1 MQILRFAAALFL
13 LPLITATAQPL
24 VTNTFFGI
32 LTHYSYNM
40 HSADFHKLPGYDEP
54 DKIKYEKGTGDGFA
68 FGALVDFPLSSSF
81 RLGIR
86 GAYHNYSGILSTD
99 EAKVFINGTTPT
111 NGVFTHRIDA
121 SFSSIGIEPLLSYNI
136 TSRWR
141 VHGGFRVASVI
152 SDAFVVETEITQPGP
167 DVFLSGQRK
176 FGRGIGSIP
185 GASSMQLTSLLG
197 VSYTMQIT
205 KELYFQPEVFY
216 SIPLAPVTNAVEW
229 SVSSLRAGV
238 ALMLSPPVSAART
251 LIYDTI
257 TVRDTIERQIAS
269 NLPPSVT
276 LADKQYKNE
285 SVGDFR
291 VLHVAEHYVR
301 EVPRPSAKLTFEP
314 FGVLPN
320 RDEVRLDSVILEEI
334 INNRLTPLLNYVFF
348 DQNSSVLPT
357 RYNRLSDSQRE
368 AFSVDKLH
376 ASGTLDRYYHLLNI
390 VGRRMT
396 SKPEAKLTITGCISG
411 EPAEKENPSLSKSR
425 ADVVYEYLLNTW
437 KISSDRMKVTS
448 RKLPSH
454 PSNEQF
460 PDGSEENRRVEIT
473 SNDLD
478 ILAPVFTSDTSLQSL
493 YQSIL
498 LRPAIENR
506 TNIKEYSTQ
515 LAQNGTVIS
524 EESGK
529 SKLPKTIE
537 VKIEENKINRKD
549 AQPLD
554 ISLHIE
560 NNNGETA
567 DAEQTVPIKV
577 ISIAKSNSERRGT
590 KIIDQYS
597 LILFEFDNADILQE
611 NQRIINFIKER
622 LKGVA
627 KVTVTG
633 TTDRMGDE
641 THNKLLSERRA
652 TAAAKALSVKNS
664 SAQIQGAGEDTR
676 TYTNDLPEGRFYSRT
691 VNIIVERN
699 E

>member
-1 MQILRFAAALFL
+1 
-13 LPLITATAQPL
+13 
-24 VTNTFFGI
+24 
-32 LTHYSYNM
+32 M